1 VDTTV
6 QNFAVANL
14 RRRPLVIETG
24 SFVLGFDPS
33 TTSPF
38 VNYASP
44 LPGAEPAAPEIARL
58 VAEFRDRGLTPR
70 VEFAPEAAPAVEQAL
85 RAAGFAAEEEYEYLV
100 CTPATLT
107 MPRLRTPRD
116 VSRSGPSGPSAAAWL
131 PQARAPHTDEEYAAI
146 DAALAEAFG
155 SEYDASPESAAR
167 LRRIE
172 LLGGAV
178 RFVPAPDGGC
188 AGAGSCSAPA
198 AGTCE
203 LAGVGTRPAFRG
215 RGVAAAV
222 TADLTAAMFARGA
235 RSVWLE
241 SSGEDA
247 RRVYER
253 LGYRA
258 EGTRLYLTIAA
269 DN

>member
-1 VDTTV
+1 MDTTV

-24 SFVLGFDPS
+24 GFVLGFDPE
-33 TTSPF
+33 TRSPF

-44 LPGAEPAAPEIARL
+44 LPRAEPTAAEVARL
-58 VAEFRDRGLTPR
+58 VAEFRERGLKPR
-70 VEFAPEAAPAVEQAL
+70 VEFVPAAAPAVEQAL
-85 RAAGFAAEEEYEYLV
+85 RAAGFAAEEEYAYLV

-107 MPRLRTPRD
+107 MPRQRAHRD
-116 VSRSGPSGPSAAAWL
+116 SADPEAWL
-131 PQARAPHTDEEYAAI
+131 PQARAPHADEEYAAI

-155 SEYDASPESAAR
+155 SEYDASAESAAR

-172 LLGGAV
+172 RLGGVV
-178 RFVPAPDGGC
+178 RYVPAPDGRC

-215 RGVAAAV
+215 RGVAATV
-222 TADLTAAMFARGA
+222 TAELTAAMFARGA

-241 SSGEDA
+241 SSGDDA

-258 EGTRLYLTIAA
+258 EGTRLYLTIQ
-269 DN
+269 D